1 MSTPNPSDLAGKIIL
16 QGIHVDLTPA
26 LQNAIREK
34 LSPLFRHDERIIR
47 IDVRL
52 HREQTLGTEHLFRA
66 AAQIEISGPDLN
78 ASAEDKD
85 AYVALDAL
93 VEKLDRLLEARHG
106 RRKDRRNHPH
116 GVEIDSAPLPK
127 TDDLR

>member
-1 MSTPNPSDLAGKIIL
+1 M
-16 QGIHVDLTPA
+16 QGIQLELTPG
-26 LQNAIREK
+26 LRNAIRGK
-34 LSPLFRHDERIIR
+34 FSLLLRHNERIIR

-52 HREQTLGTEHLFRA
+52 QREQTLGTEHLFRA
-66 AAQIEISGPDLN
+66 AAQIELSGPDLN

-93 VEKLDRLLEARHG
+93 VEKLDRQLEERHG

-116 GVEIDSAPLPK
+116 EVEIDSALPK
-127 TDDLR
+127 ADGPP